1 MSISQAKKKDSGS
14 ILVVVT
20 IPKEKIIKFIKD
32 DLSSKAVNQ
41 INSLVRRR
49 EITRRYDLYNEKI
62 KEVFLH
68 ELNKGSVAQVEQSW
82 CKEQQP

>member
-68 ELNKGSVAQVEQSW
+68 ELNKGSVAQVEQS
-82 CKEQQP
+82 

>member
-1 MSISQAKKKDSGS
+1 MSVGQTRKKDNSS
-14 ILVVVT
+14 IPVVVAL
-20 IPKEKIIKFIKD
+20 PKDKILKFIKD

-49 EITRRYDLYNEKI
+49 EITKNYDLYNEKI

-68 ELNKGSVAQVEQSW
+68 ELKKGSVA
-82 CKEQQP
+82 

>member
-62 KEVFLH
+62 KEVFLP
-68 ELNKGSVAQVEQSW
+68 ELKKGSVA
-82 CKEQQP
+82 